1 VFIARAAM
9 VPGTVGV
16 VVNLPGNGAAGGS
29 RAVRLPRSL
38 RRGPLL
44 LRLWE
49 PQDVPAMAAA
59 IAANAEWLSR
69 FMPWVREEPL
79 PVVRRLA
86 LIERWRLDFD
96 RGRDAT
102 YGIWL
107 DGAVAG
113 GCGLHQRIGPGGLEI
128 GYWVDHRVLRRRV
141 AATTA
146 ALLTE
151 AALAAPGADRV
162 EIHHAVENTA
172 SSGVPALLGYRAV
185 GESQTEAVPWLSG
198 RQAVWRLTRDDAD
211 LALQQRLRGI
221 AVRPAPTDHQP
232 TA

>member
-1 VFIARAAM
+1 M
-9 VPGTVGV
+9 PGTVGV
-16 VVNLPGNGAAGGS
+16 VVNLPGSGGAAGGS
-29 RAVRLPRSL
+29 RAIMLPRSL

-59 IAANAEWLSR
+59 VAANAEWLSR

-107 DGAVAG
+107 DGAVAD

-128 GYWVDHRVLRRRV
+128 GYWVDHRLARRRV
-141 AATTA
+141 AATSA
-146 ALLTE
+146 ALLTV

-172 SSGVPALLGYRAV
+172 SSGVPQLLRYRPV
-185 GESQTEAVPWLSG
+185 GETASDTVPWLSG
-198 RQAVWRLTRDDAD
+198 RQAAWRLTREELDAD
-211 LALQQRLRGI
+211 LRQHLAGVH
-221 AVRPAPTDHQP
+221 VRRAPTSQP
-232 TA
+232 ASD